1 MHEMSIALNIMK
13 IAQEEL
19 EKENARIV
27 DEQALQPGRQGLVI
41 EKIHLSVGKL
51 SGVVVE
57 SLRFALEASRKDGP
71 LLNADIIIENV
82 PGKMLCLSCN
92 HEFEAEDYYV
102 TCPKCNA
109 YKHKAIS
116 GKELIIKSLTIS

>member
-1 MHEMSIALNIMK
+1 MHEMSIALNILK

-19 EKENARIV
+19 EKA
-27 DEQALQPGRQGLVI
+27 QGKGI

-71 LLNADIIIENV
+71 LLKSDIIIEDV
-82 PGKMLCLSCN
+82 VAKMKCLSCN
-92 HEFEAEDYYV
+92 HEFEADDYYI
-102 TCPKCNA
+102 TCPNCNT
-109 YKHKAIS
+109 YKLEALS
-116 GKELIIKSLTIS
+116 GKELIIKSITIY